1 MLKDQMTMII
11 HSCDKFSDLWEGHIK
26 LLEQNWPDRG
36 MKTLLVTD
44 HPTERSFDRV
54 SIIAAGADKEWS
66 ERFGYALEQVDTE
79 YVFVTL
85 DDYFLIKPVST
96 PQIQALL
103 DMMDKERLDYVRLYL
118 RPKCPKSAKMPE
130 DGEVYRIDT
139 SANYSVNLYAGIW
152 RKSFLQQTIRAP
164 KNAWQYE
171 VSLPK
176 IATEVG
182 AKCAMSINRE
192 FVILD
197 VVRKGKLLHRA
208 AQYFKTHDVYH
219 GDRPVISRWYEIKL
233 GIRTWGVRL
242 MPRRITNM
250 ARSLMIKLGHHYYS
264 QDADT

>member
-11 HSCDKFSDLWEGHIK
+11 LSCDKFSDLWEGHVK
-26 LLEQNWPDRG
+26 LLEENWPDRG
-36 MKTLLVTD
+36 MKTILVTD
-44 HPTERSFDRV
+44 RPTEHSFDHV
-54 SIIAAGADKEWS
+54 SVIAAGEDKEWS
-66 ERFGYALEQVDTE
+66 ERFGFALEHTDTE

-96 PQIQALL
+96 PQIQGLL
-103 DMMDKERLDYVRLYL
+103 DMMTKEKLDYVRLYL
-118 RPKCPKSAKMPE
+118 RPKCPQSAKMPE
-130 DGEVYRIDT
+130 YGEVYRINT
-139 SANYSVNLYAGIW
+139 RENYSVNLYAGIW
-152 RKSFLQQTIRAP
+152 RKSFLVQTIRTP

-171 VSLPK
+171 VSLPR

-182 AKCAMSINRE
+182 AKCAMSNNRE

-208 AQYFKTHDVYH
+208 AKYFEVHDIYR

-242 MPRRITNM
+242 MPKGITNIV
-250 ARSLMIKLGHHYYS
+250 RHLMIKLGHHYYS